1 MAMTYRVNITYAMQS
16 CELLCGENAKLLK
29 IFSVAYRNLTS
40 IAMDR
45 NRSSLA
51 SKIYTLILAFERSAE
66 TISYIDKEWTKK
78 YDMVILR
85 EGYLGQGVYL
95 TWEYA

>member
-1 MAMTYRVNITYAMQS
+1 MTYRVKITYAMQS
-16 CELLCGENAKLLK
+16 CELFCGENAKLVK
-29 IFSVAYRNLTS
+29 ILSVAYRNLTY

-51 SKIYTLILAFERSAE
+51 SKIYTLILAFDRSTE

-78 YDMVILR
+78 YDDVLLKQA
-85 EGYLGQGVYL
+85 YLSQGVYL
-95 TWEYA
+95 TWEYV